1 MFQIVYRIFWKM
13 PKHKYR
19 FNPDSLSFVKEQS
32 TFAKKFWQGFN
43 YFLFSI
49 VVSIVYYIVFSFFFD
64 TPQERGLKRENEEML
79 VQLEIFNKKF
89 DHINSVLE
97 DIQQRDDNIYRTIF
111 EAEPIPSTIRQA
123 GIGGVDRYSDLEALS
138 NAELVI
144 ETAKRLDKISKQI
157 YIQSKSFDEVISM
170 AKRKEEMISSIPAIQ
185 PISNKDLRRVASPFG
200 VRMHPFYK
208 VLKMHTGMDF
218 TAPTGTEI
226 YATGDGVVSA
236 VIHSARGYGNTI
248 IIDHGFSYKTLYAHQ
263 SKTLVRQGQ
272 KVRRGDVIGLVG
284 NTGMSM
290 APHLHYEVRKND
302 EPINPINFY
311 YNDLTPEEFDKI
323 IELAA
328 QSGQSLD

>member
-1 MFQIVYRIFWKM
+1 M

-19 FNPDSLSFVKEQS
+19 FNPESLSFIKEQS
-32 TFAKKFWQGFN
+32 TFAKKFWQAFN
-43 YFLFSI
+43 YFVFSI
-49 VVSIVYYIVFSFFFD
+49 VVSVVYYIVFSFFFD
-64 TPQERGLKRENEEML
+64 TPQERSLRRENQEML

-89 DHINSVLE
+89 DHITSVLE

-111 EAEPIPSTIRQA
+111 EAEPIPSTIRQG

-144 ETAKRLDKISKQI
+144 ETAKRLDKLAKQV

-170 AKRKEEMISSIPAIQ
+170 AKRKEEMIASMPAIQ
-185 PISNKDLRRVASPFG
+185 PISNKDLKRVASPFG

-226 YATGDGVVSA
+226 YATGDGVIA
-236 VIHSARGYGNTI
+236 DVIHSSRGYGNTI
-248 IIDHGFSYKTLYAHQ
+248 IINHGFSYKTLYAHL
-263 SKTLVRQGQ
+263 SKIIVRPGQ
-272 KVRRGDVIGLVG
+272 KVKRGEVIGLVG

-311 YNDLTPEEFDKI
+311 FNDLTPEEYDRI
-323 IELAA
+323 IEIAS

>member
-1 MFQIVYRIFWKM
+1 M

-19 FNPDSLSFVKEQS
+19 FNPESLNFIREESSF
-32 TFAKKFWQGFN
+32 KKRFWQGFR
-43 YFLFSI
+43 YFLLSI
-49 VVSIVYYIVFSFFFD
+49 IVSIIYYIIFSFFFD
-64 TPQERGLKRENEEML
+64 TPEERGLRRENQEL
-79 VQLEIFNKKF
+79 VLQFELFNKKF
-89 DHINSVLE
+89 DHVTAVLE

-111 EAEPIPSTIRQA
+111 EAEPIPSTYRSA
-123 GIGGVDRYSDLEALS
+123 GMGGVDRYTHLEDLS
-138 NAELVI
+138 NSELVI
-144 ETAKRLDKISKQI
+144 KTAQRIDKLAKQV
-157 YIQSKSFDEVISM
+157 YIQSKSFDEVIEM
-170 AKRKEEMISSIPAIQ
+170 AKRKEEMIACVPAIQ
-185 PISNKDLRRVASPFG
+185 PVSNKDLKRVASPFG

-226 YATGDGVVSA
+226 YATGNGVVSD
-236 VIHSARGYGNTI
+236 VILSSRGYGNTI
-248 IIDHGFSYKTLYAHQ
+248 IIDHGFGYKTLYAHQ
-263 SKTLVRQGQ
+263 SKTLVKPGQ

-290 APHLHYEVRKND
+290 APHLHYEVRKNN

-311 YNDLTPEEFDKI
+311 FNDLTPEEYDKI

>member
-1 MFQIVYRIFWKM
+1 M

-32 TFAKKFWQGFN
+32 SFKKKFWRGFN

-49 VVSIVYYIVFSFFFD
+49 VVSVAYYVVFSFFFD
-64 TPQERGLKRENEEML
+64 TPQERGLRRENEEML
-79 VQLEIFNKKF
+79 LQFELFNKKF
-89 DHINSVLE
+89 DHITTVLE

-123 GIGGVDRYSDLEALS
+123 GIGGVDRYSDLEGLS
-138 NAELVI
+138 NSEIVI
-144 ETAKRLDKISKQI
+144 ETAKRIDKLSKQM
-157 YIQSKSFDEVISM
+157 YIQSKSFDEVIEM
-170 AKRKEEMISSIPAIQ
+170 AKRKEEMVASIPAIQ
-185 PISNKDLRRVASPFG
+185 PVSNKNLLRVASPFG

-208 VLKMHTGMDF
+208 VLKMHNGMDF

-226 YATGDGVVSA
+226 YATGDGVVSD
-236 VIHSARGYGNTI
+236 VIHSSRGYGNTV

-263 SKTLVRQGQ
+263 SKILVRKGQ
-272 KVRRGDVIGLVG
+272 RVKRGEVIGLVG

-302 EPINPINFY
+302 QPINPINFY
-311 YNDLTPEEFDKI
+311 FNDLTPEEYDKI